1 MIIVLR
7 KDISP
12 EQKQAT
18 RKFLEDHGFKV
29 REIVG
34 EQDTIL
40 GAVGRLTID
49 TREVEIL
56 PGVDRVIP
64 ISKPYKLASRELK
77 KEDSIINIGP
87 VRVGGGRIAVI
98 AGPCAV
104 ESLDQMRETAEKV
117 REAGAVML
125 RGGAFKPRTSPYSFQ
140 GLGEEGLKILKQV
153 GEEFEMPVVTEIVGT
168 GYAELMYDYIDVFQI
183 GARNMQNFELL
194 KKLGSIGKP
203 VVLKRG
209 LSATIEEWLM
219 AAEYLMAHGNDN
231 VILCERGIR
240 TFETYTRNTLD
251 LSAIPVVR
259 KLSHLPIIV
268 DPSHGTGL
276 RGKVSPMA
284 LAAIAAG
291 ADGLMVEVHPH
302 PEQALSDGPQS
313 LYPDQFERLMRDIE
327 AIAPVLEKELER
339 VPRRRRSGE
348 AERFP
353 AGEAKKGPVV
363 TGKGKPAGP
372 GGGGEDFEKT
382 GLIAF
387 QGMRGAYSETA
398 VHRFFGQDYRADP
411 RESFEDVFKA
421 VLEGK
426 VDYGT
431 VPIENSLA
439 GTVHEVLDLLL
450 QYPDIIVVGEQKI
463 RIIHSLMAVH
473 GASLAGLKR
482 VYSHP
487 QGLAQCSRFFED
499 HPSIEKVP
507 FFDTAGAVA
516 WVAEQKDPTL
526 GAIAGYEAS
535 QVYDVHILKE
545 GIENN
550 PRNYTRF
557 FIIAR
562 TESTPV
568 YEPNRAAL
576 VFSTQDK
583 PGALFEVLKVLADH
597 GLNMK
602 KLESRPIQGKPWN
615 YMFLVAVDMPER
627 QDTLDEAVEAIK
639 TTAGDVRILGRYYS
653 HGE

>member
-7 KDISP
+7 KDVTP
-12 EQKQAT
+12 EQKQET
-18 RKFLEDHGFKV
+18 RKFLETHGFKV

-34 EQDTIL
+34 EQDTIF

-87 VRVGGGRIAVI
+87 VRVGGGRIVVI

-104 ESLDQMRETAEKV
+104 EGLDQMRETAEKV
-117 REAGAVML
+117 RDAGAVML

-168 GYAELMYDYIDVFQI
+168 EYAELMCDYVDVFQV

-194 KKLGSIGKP
+194 KKIGALGKP

-219 AAEYLMAHGNDN
+219 AAEYVMAHGNDN

-251 LSAIPVVR
+251 ISAIPVVR

-339 VPRRRRSGE
+339 VPRKRR
-348 AERFP
+348 
-353 AGEAKKGPVV
+353 AGADTEAKAGAEAPDVSSGDMG
-363 TGKGKPAGP
+363 TGTDKKSGP
-372 GGGGEDFEKT
+372 GEYVET

-398 VHRFFGQDYRADP
+398 VHRFFGEEYQAEP
-411 RESFEDVFKA
+411 CEHFEDVFKQ
-421 VLEGK
+421 VLEGR

-463 RIIHSLMAVH
+463 RIIHSLMSVH
-473 GASLAGLKR
+473 GSSIDGLKR

-499 HPSIEKVP
+499 HPHIERVP

-535 QVYDVHILKE
+535 RVYDVDILKE

-562 TESTPV
+562 TETAPIHS
-568 YEPNRAAL
+568 PNRAAL
-576 VFSTQDK
+576 VFSTQDR
-583 PGALFEVLKVLADH
+583 PGALFDVLKVLADN

-602 KLESRPIQGKPWN
+602 KLESRPIQGRPWN
-615 YMFLVAVDMPER
+615 YMFLVAVDMPEQ
-627 QDTLDEAVEAIK
+627 QDILEGTVEKIK
-639 TTAGDVRILGRYYS
+639 STAGDVRVLGRYYS
-653 HGE
+653 HGD

>member
-7 KDISP
+7 KDVTP
-12 EQKQAT
+12 EQKQET
-18 RKFLEDHGFKV
+18 RKFLENHGFKV

-34 EQDTIL
+34 EQDTIF

-87 VRVGGGRIAVI
+87 VRVGGGRIAVV

-104 ESLDQMRETAEKV
+104 ESLEQMRETAEKV

-140 GLGEEGLKILKQV
+140 GLEEEGLKILKQV
-153 GEEFEMPVVTEIVGT
+153 GEEFEMPVVSEIVGT
-168 GYAELMYDYIDVFQI
+168 EYAELMKDYVDVLQV

-194 KKLGSIGKP
+194 KKLGKIGKA

-251 LSAIPVVR
+251 ISAIPVVR
-259 KLSHLPIIV
+259 KLSHLPILV

-302 PEQALSDGPQS
+302 PDQALSDGPQS

-339 VPRRRRSGE
+339 TPRKRRTGLSDYRAASGNE
-348 AERFP
+348 VLSGP
-353 AGEAKKGPVV
+353 ASSDRTAP
-363 TGKGKPAGP
+363 
-372 GGGGEDFEKT
+372 EKT

-398 VHRFFGQDYRADP
+398 VHRFFGEEYQAVP
-411 RESFEDVFKA
+411 CEKFEDVFKQ
-421 VLEGK
+421 VLQGQ

-450 QYPDIIVVGEQKI
+450 QYPDVIVVGEQKI
-463 RIIHSLMAVH
+463 RIIHSLMAVP
-473 GASLAGLKR
+473 GAEIQGLKR

-487 QGLAQCSRFFED
+487 QGLAQCSRFFEE
-499 HPSIEKVP
+499 HPSIERVP

-516 WVAEQKDPTL
+516 HVAEQKDLSL

-535 QVYDVHILKE
+535 RVYDVEILKE

-562 TESTPV
+562 TETAPIHS
-568 YEPNRAAL
+568 PNRAAL
-576 VFSTQDK
+576 VFSTRDK
-583 PGALFEVLKVLADH
+583 PGALFDVLKVLADN

-602 KLESRPIQGKPWN
+602 KLESRPIQGRPWN
-615 YMFLVAVDMPER
+615 YMFLVAVDMPES
-627 QDTLDEAVEAIK
+627 QDILDGTIVEIK
-639 TTAGDVRILGRYYS
+639 KTAGDVRVLGLYYS
-653 HGE
+653 HGD